1 MPSNRARKAHNAL
14 SRRITSRGGSGDDD
28 DDAFEGLDS
37 VPTSAPVAVL
47 AKAVSC
53 MANGFVTLLRVWT
66 HHSFTVFVVSRL
78 QGQGG
83 IRFVPAFMVKNPKK
97 TWPQS
102 KPRSASIGISL
113 TGKNGAPAQRLCRR
127 RQRAGLGKSG
137 DRVDGNARGWISV
150 GLFPGFQGPGRVAGV
165 QRRGGEGHG
174 AEHESVP
181 AGAVAQHYSRGP
193 AVRYLLELFVKTNK
207 TNQTVCVYCFA

>member
-1 MPSNRARKAHNAL
+1 
-14 SRRITSRGGSGDDD
+14 
-28 DDAFEGLDS
+28 
-37 VPTSAPVAVL
+37 
-47 AKAVSC
+47 
-53 MANGFVTLLRVWT
+53 MANGFATLLRVWT

-137 DRVDGNARGWISV
+137 DRVDGNARGYP
-150 GLFPGFQGPGRVAGV
+150 LGFFRDFKGQAEWSASNDGV
-165 QRRGGEGHG
+165 VKGMELSTNQ
-174 AEHESVP
+174 
-181 AGAVAQHYSRGP
+181 
-193 AVRYLLELFVKTNK
+193 YLLGRSPNITLVDRPSGT
-207 TNQTVCVYCFA
+207 C